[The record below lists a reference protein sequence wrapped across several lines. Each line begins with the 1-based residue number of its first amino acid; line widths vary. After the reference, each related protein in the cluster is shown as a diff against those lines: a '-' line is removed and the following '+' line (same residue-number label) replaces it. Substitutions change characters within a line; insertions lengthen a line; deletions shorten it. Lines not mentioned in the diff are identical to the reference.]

1 MPARRKIEYVS
12 LAGLRLD
19 GRKPGD
25 SRELEIEL
33 GVRTDGADGSAYV
46 SAGGTR
52 VVAAVYGPREV
63 VGLRDDNCIIS
74 VDCVYAAYS
83 SATGQRRGH
92 TLKSSETAETIKG
105 VLNDVIMRSAF
116 PSSAIQIHLEVL
128 SDDGSVIPTLL
139 NAVSAAL
146 VSAAI
151 PVIDLFVACSAS
163 LLQGHSLVDVTDQ
176 ESRGTGPYLN
186 LCVLPSSESIAM
198 MTHDYQLEADQ
209 LDSLM
214 ADTIKACNK
223 IHSQIRQ
230 KVVANAELQFQT
242 RAKEK

>member
-19 GRKPGD
+19 GRKPAD

-33 GVRTDGADGSAYV
+33 GVRNDGADGSAYV

-52 VVAAVYGPREV
+52 VVAAVYGPREII
-63 VGLRDDNCIIS
+63 GIREDSCSIS

-83 SATGQRRGH
+83 SATGQRREH
-92 TLKSSETAETIKG
+92 TMKAQEAADIIKG
-105 VLNDVIMRSAF
+105 VLSDVIMRSSF
-116 PSSAIQIHLEVL
+116 PSSVIQIHLEVL

-139 NAVSAAL
+139 NAASAAL

-176 ESRGTGPYLN
+176 ESRGTGPYLT

-198 MTHDYQLEADQ
+198 MTHDYQLEVGQLESLTADV
-209 LDSLM
+209 
-214 ADTIKACNK
+214 IKACKK
-223 IHSQIRQ
+223 IHAQVRQ
-230 KVVANAELQFQT
+230 KVVANAEVQFQT